1 MQFSSSGPERGIGGE
16 SKEHGKQ
23 KQKKP
28 EREVVS
34 GVRQV

>member
-23 KQKKP
+23 KQKS
-28 EREVVS
+28 EHEVVS
-34 GVRQV
+34 GVRW

>member
-1 MQFSSSGPERGIGGE
+1 MQFSSGGPERGIGGE

-23 KQKKP
+23 KQKK
-28 EREVVS
+28 REVVS